1 MAEELYTDTADEA
14 KTVAPKSVDDLATMK
29 AVKSTEASES
39 YANFMNKHLAHV
51 EGYEPITAEQAWT
64 LIYIHRVWQGSE
76 ERAAEKAA
84 VVEAKAA
91 EKAQKA
97 EEREAKKQE
106 REAERARKAEEK
118 AKRDAEKA
126 AKKAAEADS
135 DDDLDSVDEEGTG
148 EIKTTGRKRR
158 KRPAAEAPAEDAPT
172 EGEGE
177 IEGF

>member
-1 MAEELYTDTADEA
+1 MAEELYTDENGETRI
-14 KTVAPKSVDDLATMK
+14 VAPKNVEELDAMT
-29 AVKSTEASES
+29 AIKSTEASKS
-39 YANFMNKHLAHV
+39 YADFMNRHLGHLEGWV
-51 EGYEPITAEQAWT
+51 EMTPEQAWT

-76 ERAAEKAA
+76 ERLAEKNAL
-84 VVEAKAA
+84 VEAKAA

-106 REAERARKAEEK
+106 REAEKARKAEEK

-148 EIKTTGRKRR
+148 EIKATGRKRR